1 MTPSFLATVTLYMS
15 KQLRTE
21 GKRKL
26 EEKTKKSYLC
36 MLALNFMVDILVEI
50 SGQ

>member
-1 MTPSFLATVTLYMS
+1 MTPSFLAIVTLYMG

-26 EEKTKKSYLC
+26 EEKTSHIWVC
-36 MLALNFMVDILVEI
+36 WH
-50 SGQ
+50 